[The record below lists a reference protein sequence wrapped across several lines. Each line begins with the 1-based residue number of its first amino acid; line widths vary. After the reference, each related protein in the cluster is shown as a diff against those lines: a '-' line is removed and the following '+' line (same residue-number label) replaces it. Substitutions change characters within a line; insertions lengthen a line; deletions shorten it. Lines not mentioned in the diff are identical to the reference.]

1 MSDYFKARNKPIMQK
16 GYQSVIYR
24 NIIPLLGRM
33 KVRDVMRPN
42 VAAMKQMA
50 HTPADKSTH
59 RIGDEGM
66 RKLFHYLGL
75 LEA

>member
-1 MSDYFKARNKPIMQK
+1 MQK

-50 HTPADKSTH
+50 HKPADKSTH
-59 RIGDEGM
+59 LIGDEGM
-66 RKLFHYLGL
+66 GKLFRYFGL